1 MEVPHKERIEV
12 KKFEKIVSKLDPK
25 CFHIYRNMEWIDNK
39 YYITKWGIYDRRV
52 PWNVYWNNDYKPV
65 LNSENNTLLDL
76 KRFVKENANATVNT
90 QLGGAW

>member
-1 MEVPHKERIEV
+1 MEVSQEERIEV

-25 CFHIYRNMEWIDNK
+25 YFHIYRNMEWIDNRC
-39 YYITKWGIYDRRV
+39 YITKWGIYDKRV

-90 QLGGAW
+90 QLGGIK